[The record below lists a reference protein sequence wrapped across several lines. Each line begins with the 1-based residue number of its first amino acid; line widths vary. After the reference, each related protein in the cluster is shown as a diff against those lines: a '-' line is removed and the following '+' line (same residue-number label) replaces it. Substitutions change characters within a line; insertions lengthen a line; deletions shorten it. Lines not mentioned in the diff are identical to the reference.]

1 VDGGDIV
8 TKFRTLF
15 CARHGETD
23 WNATGRF
30 QGHTDIP
37 LNETGRAQ
45 ARQLAERLR
54 GERVGAVIASDLA
67 RARETGE
74 IVAVALGIPFGYVDA
89 DLRERN
95 MGAFEGLTR
104 TECASRFPAEWKAW
118 LADPRNP
125 PAGGEAHA
133 ALSGRVS
140 AAAYRAVE
148 RFATADATVL
158 AISHG
163 GAMRALVIAVG
174 EATPAPIPNAE
185 ALRFDLDGGRLVYV
199 D

>member
-1 VDGGDIV
+1 ML
-8 TKFRTLF
+8 RTLF
-15 CARHGETD
+15 FARHGETD

-37 LNETGRAQ
+37 LNEVGRAQ
-45 ARQLAERLR
+45 ARALAERLR
-54 GERVGAVIASDLA
+54 GERIGAVVASDLL

-74 IVAVALGIPFGYVDA
+74 IVAAALGIAFAYVDA

-104 TECASRFPAEWKAW
+104 AECAARFPTAWTAW

-125 PAGGEAHA
+125 PVGGEGHDV
-133 ALSGRVS
+133 LSGRVS
-140 AAAYRAVE
+140 AAAYRAIE
-148 RFATADATVL
+148 RFATADASVL

-174 EATPAPIPNAE
+174 EATPSPIPNAE
-185 ALRFDLDGGRLVYV
+185 ALRFELDAGRLVYV

>member
-1 VDGGDIV
+1 M
-8 TKFRTLF
+8 
-15 CARHGETD
+15 
-23 WNATGRF
+23 GRF

-37 LNETGRAQ
+37 LNDAGRAQ
-45 ARQLAERLR
+45 ARALAERLR
-54 GERVGAVIASDLA
+54 GERIGAVVASDLL

-74 IVAVALGIPFGYVDA
+74 IVAAACGVPFGYVDA

-104 TECASRFPAEWKAW
+104 TECAARFPDAWKAW

-125 PAGGEAHA
+125 PSGGETHA
-133 ALSGRVS
+133 ELARRVS
-140 AAAYRAVE
+140 AAALRAVE
-148 RFATADATVL
+148 RFATVDRAVL
-158 AISHG
+158 AITHG

-174 EATPAPIPNAE
+174 EPPPAPIPNAK
-185 ALRFDLDGGRLVYV
+185 ALRFELDGGRLVYV

>member
-1 VDGGDIV
+1 MPH
-8 TKFRTLF
+8 TLF

-23 WNATGRF
+23 WNAMGRF

-37 LNETGRAQ
+37 LNEAGRAQ
-45 ARQLAERLR
+45 ARVLAEQLR
-54 GERVGAVIASDLA
+54 GERIGAVVSSDLL

-74 IVAVALGIPFGYVDA
+74 IVATMLGVPFRYVDA

-104 TECASRFPAEWKAW
+104 TECAARFPDAWKAW

-125 PAGGEAHA
+125 PYGGETHVE
-133 ALSGRVS
+133 LSRRVS
-140 AAAYRAVE
+140 AAALRAVE
-148 RFATADATVL
+148 RFATVETPVL

-163 GAMRALVIAVG
+163 GAMRALAIALG
-174 EATPAPIPNAE
+174 GRTPAPIPNAK
-185 ALRFDLDGGRLVYV
+185 ALRFELDGGRLVYV
-199 D
+199 E

>member
-1 VDGGDIV
+1 M
-8 TKFRTLF
+8 FRTLF

-23 WNATGRF
+23 WNALGRF

-37 LNETGRAQ
+37 LNDAGRAQ
-45 ARQLAERLR
+45 ARGLAERLR
-54 GERVGAVIASDLA
+54 GERLAAVVASDLL

-74 IVAVALGIPFGYVDA
+74 IVAAALGIPFAYVDV

-104 TECASRFPAEWKAW
+104 VECAARFPAEWSAW
-118 LADPRNP
+118 LADPRNA
-125 PAGGEAHA
+125 PAGGERHG

-140 AAAYRAVE
+140 AAAHRAVE
-148 RFATADATVL
+148 RFATLEGSVL

-163 GAMRALVIAVG
+163 GAMRALVIALG

-185 ALRFDLDGGRLVYV
+185 ALRFELDGGRLVYV
-199 D
+199 EG